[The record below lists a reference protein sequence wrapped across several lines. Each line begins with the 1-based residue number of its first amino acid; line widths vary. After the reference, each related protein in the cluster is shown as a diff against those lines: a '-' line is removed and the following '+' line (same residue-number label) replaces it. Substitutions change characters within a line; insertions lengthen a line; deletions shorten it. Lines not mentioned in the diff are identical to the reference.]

1 MTGELD
7 PFDFDLAL
15 ALGMTVTRMRLE
27 IGNDEYLQHRA
38 LAVKRQAEAELE
50 AKRRA

>member
-15 ALGMTVTRMRLE
+15 ALGCTVAEMRQR
-27 IGNDEYLQHRA
+27 ISNDEYLQHRA
-38 LAVKRQAEAELE
+38 LTVKRAAEAEL
-50 AKRRA
+50 ARKMR